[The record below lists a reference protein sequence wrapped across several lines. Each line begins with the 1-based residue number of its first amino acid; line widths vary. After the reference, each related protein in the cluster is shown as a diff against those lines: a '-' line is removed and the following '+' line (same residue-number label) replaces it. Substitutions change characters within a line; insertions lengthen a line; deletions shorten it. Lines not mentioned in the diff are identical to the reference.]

1 MVQFTLQHFYEH
13 TTSATRMEMSLKRTF
28 FLLTLLQRIF
38 QMTASILLFF
48 LIESGSREARQL

>member
-13 TTSATRMEMSLKRTF
+13 ATSATRMEMSLKRTF

-38 QMTASILLFF
+38 QMTTSILLFF
-48 LIESGSREARQL
+48 LIESGIREAC

>member
-38 QMTASILLFF
+38 QLPFTIF
-48 LIESGSREARQL
+48 LIESGSREACYL